1 MKTKKILSLLVVLSV
16 IAQMFGLL
24 PVVNAAG
31 DIPSEVAVVDVSSLK
46 DSYVTAGAF
55 TNNGMV
61 DVAAEMTTGYIV
73 PKTVTA
79 GTAPSYNAELKR
91 YEGNFASTGSVNYYR
106 LPFDSA
112 VRRDQ
117 ISKSNKFTNGGYT
130 IESYFKIQNAAGANN
145 GIFDAAFG
153 GG

>member
-79 GTAPSYNAELKR
+79 GTAPSYNAELK
-91 YEGNFASTGSVNYYR
+91 
-106 LPFDSA
+106 
-112 VRRDQ
+112 
-117 ISKSNKFTNGGYT
+117 
-130 IESYFKIQNAAGANN
+130 
-145 GIFDAAFG
+145 
-153 GG
+153 